1 MQRRASENMNLSCSK
16 VKDRIT
22 LMVVDYYEEGPDKI
36 SKSCKEMK
44 TLTVGLRMAEGQ

>member
-1 MQRRASENMNLSCSK
+1 MQRRTSENMNLNSK
-16 VKDRIT
+16 VKDRII

-44 TLTVGLRMAEGQ
+44 TLTIGLRMAEGQ